1 MKKLKRTYTRC
12 AGLTALVL
20 LALLIAGSFAD
31 LPISRFLYPGHESSF
46 GQFFAAFGELPA
58 FALLASCGVL
68 LIVRRGEFR
77 PELHMILLAFGV
89 CLIAGSVFLSIHEA
103 TDNVPA
109 LPTAVALL
117 VTLFVDALAA
127 FAFLFMTRGC
137 QAKTLLRFLCTVIFV
152 CVGIMLLI
160 NIIKV
165 PWGRARMRLI
175 ASTGNA
181 SYFTPW
187 WKAGSSLKNQLVAEG
202 VSSDEFRSFP
212 SGHTACAA
220 CAMLAALLPTVS
232 RRFRGKEKR
241 LGLSGALWTAIV
253 AFSRLRMGA
262 HFLTDVTM
270 AWLVTLGLT
279 VLGVMAFCIG
289 IGDGPVLIVGGLIV
303 FAMGIFL
310 AVYYLSFGIFYDGE
324 SFLMSRFGKKDAVH
338 RYEEI
343 VGQKL
348 YVVQGGSIVAEL
360 YLKDGSTVSLQSTM
374 DGVYPFL
381 DTAFAGWCLQTG
393 RDPESCDFHDPSK
406 SLWFPPVEES

>member
-175 ASTGNA
+175 YSTGNDT
-181 SYFTPW
+181 YFTNW
-187 WKAGSSLKNQLVAEG
+187 WQAGTALKKKLVADG

-220 CAMLAALLPTVS
+220 CAMLVALLPTVS
-232 RRFRGKEKR
+232 KLFKGKEKR
-241 LGLSGALWTAIV
+241 LGLVGCLWTAIV

-279 VLGVMAFCIG
+279 VLGVYLFYFNKKFFQF
-289 IGDGPVLIVGGLIV
+289 VWNLI
-303 FAMGIFL
+303 
-310 AVYYLSFGIFYDGE
+310 SE
-324 SFLMSRFGKKDAVH
+324 REEQS
-338 RYEEI
+338 YEQE
-343 VGQKL
+343 
-348 YVVQGGSIVAEL
+348 
-360 YLKDGSTVSLQSTM
+360 
-374 DGVYPFL
+374 
-381 DTAFAGWCLQTG
+381 
-393 RDPESCDFHDPSK
+393 
-406 SLWFPPVEES
+406 

>member
-175 ASTGNA
+175 YSTGNDT
-181 SYFTPW
+181 YFTNW
-187 WKAGSSLKNQLVAEG
+187 WQAGTALKKKLVADG

-220 CAMLAALLPTVS
+220 CAMLVALLPTVS
-232 RRFRGKEKR
+232 KLFKGKEKR
-241 LGLSGALWTAIV
+241 LGLLGCLWTAIV

-279 VLGVMAFCIG
+279 ALGVYLFYFNKKFFQF
-289 IGDGPVLIVGGLIV
+289 VWNLI
-303 FAMGIFL
+303 
-310 AVYYLSFGIFYDGE
+310 SE
-324 SFLMSRFGKKDAVH
+324 REEQS
-338 RYEEI
+338 YEQE
-343 VGQKL
+343 
-348 YVVQGGSIVAEL
+348 
-360 YLKDGSTVSLQSTM
+360 
-374 DGVYPFL
+374 
-381 DTAFAGWCLQTG
+381 
-393 RDPESCDFHDPSK
+393 
-406 SLWFPPVEES
+406 

>member
-175 ASTGNA
+175 CSTGNDT
-181 SYFTPW
+181 YFTNW
-187 WKAGSSLKNQLVAEG
+187 WQAGTALKKKLVADG

-220 CAMLAALLPTVS
+220 CAMLAALLRALPQG
-232 RRFRGKEKR
+232 RGAPW
-241 LGLSGALWTAIV
+241 LAAALCL
-253 AFSRLRMGA
+253 F
-262 HFLTDVTM
+262 F
-270 AWLVTLGLT
+270 
-279 VLGVMAFCIG
+279 
-289 IGDGPVLIVGGLIV
+289 
-303 FAMGIFL
+303 
-310 AVYYLSFGIFYDGE
+310 
-324 SFLMSRFGKKDAVH
+324 SRFGFTALVE
-338 RYEEI
+338 RGYPMLGALCAALL
-343 VGQKL
+343 VLLCLPL
-348 YVVQGGSIVAEL
+348 YQ
-360 YLKDGSTVSLQSTM
+360 VSSSS
-374 DGVYPFL
+374 
-381 DTAFAGWCLQTG
+381 
-393 RDPESCDFHDPSK
+393 R
-406 SLWFPPVEES
+406 